1 VLAKKAGT
9 AIITAYTDSGASSDC
24 VVTVQDA
31 TLDNTSA
38 SEITETTSEENTETS
53 EEVTETTSEE
63 NTETSE
69 EVTETTSEENTETSE
84 KVTETTSEENTETS
98 EKVTETAMEENISEG
113 YIPIRDIDDSIVQDA
128 TIDDVDDDSSEV
140 TKKLT
145 APKSLKVT
153 SPKKGNL
160 KISWRKVTSAS
171 RYRVYYS
178 TKKKGTYK
186 VLANTTKTSITKK
199 LKSKKV
205 YYIKVV
211 AIGRTGTVGKY
222 SSIKR
227 IKVK

>member
-1 VLAKKAGT
+1 VWE
-9 AIITAYTDSGASSDC
+9 IDPYSGYDYPQLKTNRQIRVASVRFSKEPSKTEYNQGDELKYDD
-24 VVTVQDA
+24 VT
-31 TLDNTSA
+31 
-38 SEITETTSEENTETS
+38 I
-53 EEVTETTSEE
+53 EVTYEDGNIVEIPVTLNMLSGYDMNKIGAQTVTLTYG
-63 NTETSE
+63 NKHLMYAI
-69 EVTETTSEENTETSE
+69 EVKE
-84 KVTETTSEENTETS
+84 
-98 EKVTETAMEENISEG
+98 
-113 YIPIRDIDDSIVQDA
+113 
-128 TIDDVDDDSSEV
+128 
-140 TKKLT
+140 KLT

-153 SPKKGNL
+153 STKKGKL
-160 KISWRKVTSAS
+160 KISWKKVTSAS

-186 VLANTTKTSITKK
+186 VLANTKKTSITKK